1 MQPAR
6 LGQRPILV
14 NTQGPIRLRHACYV
28 SVANQRAAA
37 ASQPAGCYRPT
48 ACGRTD
54 QREVTAAKVW
64 AYLLAFLE
72 KCHYFRKDDPI
83 DNNNDQHMSCAWS
96 VRVCVPNFSVVRRD
110 V

>member
-6 LGQRPILV
+6 LGQRPTSV

-28 SVANQRAAA
+28 TVAGQRAAA
-37 ASQPAGCYRPT
+37 ASQPAGWYRPT

-54 QREVTAAKVW
+54 RPEVTCTAFVEKSR
-64 AYLLAFLE
+64 YL
-72 KCHYFRKDDPI
+72 RNDDPYRH
-83 DNNNDQHMSCAWS
+83 NTQHMSCTLS
-96 VRVCVPNFSVVRRD
+96 VRVCVPNFAVVRRG